1 MVNVQRTRNSILPV
15 SVPGSVLV
23 LSLLFV
29 PGVYAQTTEQR
40 ITELENAFEQGARSD
55 RLWTNTW
62 AGIYGTAT
70 VAYAIMSQNA
80 DDPDDRYDAK
90 VSAAKTALA
99 TANLFVN
106 PLPHRAVHKRYQAS
120 RRLDDSHR
128 LALAE
133 HLQQELRRNEIQRR
147 SLTARLLPFAV
158 NLTAGV
164 VIGVGDDRPEDGVK
178 NFAMGMLVNEIAIRT
193 QPQTGSSLG
202 TSATVTVG
210 KARVDVA
217 YQWYLAPQQAG
228 VAVRF

>member
-1 MVNVQRTRNSILPV
+1 MVKVQRTRRFAPPSIA
-15 SVPGSVLV
+15 SGSVLM

-29 PGVYAQTTEQR
+29 PDIYAETTGQR
-40 ITELENAFEQGARSD
+40 IADLENAFEQGARSD

-62 AGIYGTAT
+62 AGIYGTAA
-70 VAYAIMSQNA
+70 VAYAVMSQNA

-90 VSAAKTALA
+90 VSAVKTALA
-99 TANLFVN
+99 TANLFGN
-106 PLPHRAVHKRYQAS
+106 PLPHRAVQKRYRAS

-133 HLQQELRRNEIQRR
+133 HLQQELRRNEAQRR

-193 QPQTGSSLG
+193 QPQTASSLG
-202 TSATVTVG
+202 TAATVTFG
-210 KARVDVA
+210 KAQVDVA
-217 YQWYLAPQQAG
+217 YQWYITPQQAG